1 MFARMGVVFL
11 PLCLY
16 CVLPML
22 CLIKTQE
29 LEMHRMHRKYAQIEW
44 GWMDILKP
52 SISGYRSNQRFGG
65 EACARDRWKGRRWG
79 HRRGLCEG
87 AGRGG
92 ARHSRISEEEQEAES
107 HRRTLR
113 GVNLQ

>member
-1 MFARMGVVFL
+1 MLVF
-11 PLCLY
+11 
-16 CVLPML
+16 CVANA

-29 LEMHRMHRKYAQIEW
+29 LKGMHRKYAQIEW

-79 HRRGLCEG
+79 HRRGLGEG

-92 ARHSRISEEEQEAES
+92 ARHSRLSEEEQEAES